1 MLYNATCRTR
11 LRLFER
17 KTMPAV
23 PDIYLNNVRLSFGR
37 FRLSALFV
45 ARLSGVQVAVSNP
58 DHSFP
63 FLNKEAAVRV
73 LLVEDNA
80 TIGNAVQ
87 DHLFAEG
94 FVVDWSMD
102 LGSAKTA
109 VARGRYDVVLLD
121 LRLPDGSGLD
131 LLKSMG
137 TRVGTTPVI
146 ILSAYDQIS
155 DQMTGLSIGAVDYLV
170 KPFGLAEL
178 TARIRKAVT
187 AAGAGKSRDDRSRL
201 LPKAG

>member
-1 MLYNATCRTR
+1 
-11 LRLFER
+11 
-17 KTMPAV
+17 
-23 PDIYLNNVRLSFGR
+23 
-37 FRLSALFV
+37 
-45 ARLSGVQVAVSNP
+45 
-58 DHSFP
+58 
-63 FLNKEAAVRV
+63 VRV

-102 LGSAKTA
+102 LGAAKTA
-109 VARGRYDVVLLD
+109 VSRGHYDVILLD

-137 TRVGTTPVI
+137 ARVGTTPVI

-170 KPFGLAEL
+170 KPFGLTEL

-187 AAGAGKSRDDRSRL
+187 SAGGGKPGSDRSHL

>member
-1 MLYNATCRTR
+1 M
-11 LRLFER
+11 
-17 KTMPAV
+17 
-23 PDIYLNNVRLSFGR
+23 
-37 FRLSALFV
+37 
-45 ARLSGVQVAVSNP
+45 
-58 DHSFP
+58 
-63 FLNKEAAVRV
+63 RV

-102 LGSAKTA
+102 LGAAKTA
-109 VARGRYDVVLLD
+109 VARGHYDVILLD

-137 TRVGTTPVI
+137 ARIGTTPVI

-155 DQMTGLSIGAVDYLV
+155 DQMAGLSIGAVDYLV
-170 KPFGLAEL
+170 KPFGLNEL
-178 TARIRKAVT
+178 TARIRKA
-187 AAGAGKSRDDRSRL
+187 AASTGAGKSKGDRSGF

>member
-1 MLYNATCRTR
+1 M
-11 LRLFER
+11 
-17 KTMPAV
+17 
-23 PDIYLNNVRLSFGR
+23 
-37 FRLSALFV
+37 
-45 ARLSGVQVAVSNP
+45 
-58 DHSFP
+58 
-63 FLNKEAAVRV
+63 RV

-102 LGSAKTA
+102 LGAAKTA
-109 VARGRYDVVLLD
+109 VARGHYDVILLD

-131 LLKSMG
+131 LLTSMRAQIG
-137 TRVGTTPVI
+137 ATPVI

-155 DQMTGLSIGAVDYLV
+155 DQMAGLSIGAVDYLV

-178 TARIRKAVT
+178 TARIRRAVT
-187 AAGAGKSRDDRSRL
+187 FGGAGKSRGGGSRL

>member
-1 MLYNATCRTR
+1 M
-11 LRLFER
+11 
-17 KTMPAV
+17 
-23 PDIYLNNVRLSFGR
+23 
-37 FRLSALFV
+37 
-45 ARLSGVQVAVSNP
+45 
-58 DHSFP
+58 
-63 FLNKEAAVRV
+63 RV

-87 DHLFAEG
+87 DHLLAEG

-102 LGSAKTA
+102 LGAAKIA
-109 VARGRYDVVLLD
+109 VAGGHYDVVLLD

-131 LLKSMG
+131 LLKSMEAQ
-137 TRVGTTPVI
+137 VWTTPVI

-178 TARIRKAVT
+178 TARIRR
-187 AAGAGKSRDDRSRL
+187 AAKTGDDRSCR

>member
-1 MLYNATCRTR
+1 
-11 LRLFER
+11 
-17 KTMPAV
+17 
-23 PDIYLNNVRLSFGR
+23 
-37 FRLSALFV
+37 
-45 ARLSGVQVAVSNP
+45 
-58 DHSFP
+58 
-63 FLNKEAAVRV
+63 VRV

-94 FVVDWSMD
+94 FVVDWSID

-109 VARGRYDVVLLD
+109 VARGHYDVVLLD

-137 TRVGTTPVI
+137 ARVVTTPVI

-155 DQMTGLSIGAVDYLV
+155 DQMTGLSVGAVDYLV

-187 AAGAGKSRDDRSRL
+187 SAATGKSRSDRSRL